1 MDPECEWCKR
11 VQKGDTR
18 MPFVLGRY
26 CKKHQQ
32 IWVLAATAALGYA
45 LRYVTKAKMLSVL
58 RQAQVDANKV
68 GKE

>member
-18 MPFVLGRY
+18 IRYLPERY
-26 CKKHQQ
+26 CGKHR
-32 IWVLAATAALGYA
+32 ILWIAAASAALGYA
-45 LRYVTKAKMLSVL
+45 QERVTKAKMVALL
-58 RQAQVDANKV
+58 LWAEQEGKKV